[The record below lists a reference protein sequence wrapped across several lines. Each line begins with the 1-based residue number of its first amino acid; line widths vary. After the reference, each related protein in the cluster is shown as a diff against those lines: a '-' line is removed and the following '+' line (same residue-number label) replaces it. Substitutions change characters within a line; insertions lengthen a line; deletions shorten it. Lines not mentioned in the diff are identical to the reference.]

1 MSIDLSDRG
10 RGEKEAEARSTI
22 RDRFD
27 PCDGLTEMPS
37 VILPFIVRMSKMK
50 DLKKKKTTTEPL
62 QQQHMT
68 YDGWILWVPIIP
80 LVSSQTWKEYSTV
93 MQLEHRRFEATA
105 ILRPKM
111 YTANCKMISTNH
123 RVYAIGF

>member
-50 DLKKKKTTTEPL
+50 DEKRKKKRQLNPYSNNINM
-62 QQQHMT
+62 HMT
-68 YDGWILWVPIIP
+68 YDGWILGVPIIP
-80 LVSSQTWKEYSTV
+80 LVSSQTWKE
-93 MQLEHRRFEATA
+93 
-105 ILRPKM
+105 
-111 YTANCKMISTNH
+111 
-123 RVYAIGF
+123 